1 MDFYQL
7 RSFCE
12 IARQGSFT
20 RAADKLFLTQPALSL
35 QVKALEEELG
45 EALFERVPN
54 RLRLTVAGEL
64 LYGHALAVLA
74 RLEVARGEISALREE
89 LRGRLVLATSDTNCT
104 YVLPGVL
111 QAFREKHPRV
121 EIEIRNRMSPEV
133 ARLVLDHEADLG
145 LATLPVRHRD
155 LVGEEL
161 FARQEVAICP
171 PGHPLAKKKRATL
184 EEVLVY
190 PLLALEQG
198 STSRR
203 FLEEVCRQA
212 GVDLHPTMDLGSIE
226 VLKRFVEIGMGVAL
240 VPWVA
245 VAAEEASGRLQVVVV
260 RGLPRRAVGLVEHRG
275 RQRSPVV
282 AAFVELL
289 RRRVVKGPLARA
301 GQGRGI
307 SFS

>member
-64 LYGHALAVLA
+64 LYSHAQVVLA
-74 RLEVARGEISALREE
+74 RLEMARGEINALRQE
-89 LRGRLVLATSDTNCT
+89 LRGRLVMATSDTNCT

-111 QAFREKHPRV
+111 QAFREQHPQV
-121 EIEIRNRMSPEV
+121 EIEIRNKMSPEV
-133 ARLVLDHEADLG
+133 ARLVLDHEVDLG
-145 LATLPVRHRD
+145 LVTLPVKHRD
-155 LVGEEL
+155 LVATEL
-161 FARQEVAICP
+161 FARQDVVICP
-171 PGHPLAKKKRATL
+171 PGHPLAAKKKVRL
-184 EEVLVY
+184 QEVLKY

-203 FLEEVCRQA
+203 FLEEACRQEQLE
-212 GVDLHPTMDLGSIE
+212 LHTTMDLGSIE
-226 VLKRFVEIGMGVAL
+226 VLKRFVEIGMGLAL
-240 VPWVA
+240 VPQVA
-245 VAAEEASGRLQVVVV
+245 VAVEVEAGRLQTLEV
-260 RGLPRRAVGLVEHRG
+260 RGLARRAVGLVEHRG
-275 RQRSPVV
+275 RRRSPVV
-282 AAFVELL
+282 AAFVALL
-289 RRRVVKGPLARA
+289 KERVGEV
-301 GQGRGI
+301 
-307 SFS
+307 

>member
-45 EALFERVPN
+45 EGLFERVPN
-54 RLRLTVAGEL
+54 HLRLTVAGEL
-64 LYGHALAVLA
+64 LYGHAQAVLA
-74 RLEVARGEISALREE
+74 RLEMARGEISALRQE

-111 QAFREKHPRV
+111 QDFREKHPRV
-121 EIEIRNRMSPEV
+121 EIEIRNKMSPEV
-133 ARLVLDHEADLG
+133 ARLVLDHEVDLG

-155 LVGEEL
+155 LLGEEL

-171 PGHPLAKKKRATL
+171 PGHPLAKKKRASL
-184 EEVLVY
+184 KEVVAY

-203 FLEEVCRQA
+203 FLEEVCRRAQVELRPA
-212 GVDLHPTMDLGSIE
+212 MDLGSIE
-226 VLKRFVEIGMGVAL
+226 VLKRFVEIGMGLAL
-240 VPWVA
+240 VPRVA
-245 VAAEEASGRLQVVVV
+245 VDEEVEAGRLQVVEV

-289 RRRVVKGPLARA
+289 KKRIGRV
-301 GQGRGI
+301 
-307 SFS
+307 

>member
-64 LYGHALAVLA
+64 LCGHAQAVLA
-74 RLEVARGEISALREE
+74 RLEVARGEISALRQE
-89 LRGRLVLATSDTNCT
+89 LRGRLVMATSDTNCT
-104 YVLPGVL
+104 YVLPRVL
-111 QAFREKHPRV
+111 QAFREKYPQV
-121 EIEIRNRMSPEV
+121 EIEIRNKMSPEV
-133 ARLVLDHEADLG
+133 ARLVLDHEVDLG
-145 LATLPVRHRD
+145 LVTLPVKHRD
-155 LVGEEL
+155 LVAEEL
-161 FARQEVAICP
+161 FARQDVMICP
-171 PGHPLAKKKRATL
+171 PGHPLATKKKVRL
-184 EEVLVY
+184 QEVLKY

-203 FLEEVCRQA
+203 FLEEACRQEQLE
-212 GVDLHPTMDLGSIE
+212 LHTIMDLGSIE
-226 VLKRFVEIGMGVAL
+226 VLKRFVEIGMGLAL
-240 VPWVA
+240 VPQVA
-245 VAAEEASGRLQVVVV
+245 VAEEVASGRLLAIEV

-275 RQRSPVV
+275 RRRSPVV

-289 RRRVVKGPLARA
+289 KERVGEV
-301 GQGRGI
+301 
-307 SFS
+307 

>member
-45 EALFERVPN
+45 EALFERAPN
-54 RLRLTVAGEL
+54 RLRLTMAGEL
-64 LYGHALAVLA
+64 LYGHAQAVLA
-74 RLEVARGEISALREE
+74 RLEVARAEINALQQQ

-111 QAFREKHPRV
+111 QAFRGEHPQV
-121 EIEIRNRMSPEV
+121 EIEIRNKMSPEV
-133 ARLVLDHEADLG
+133 ARLVLDHEVDLG

-155 LVGEEL
+155 LISEEL
-161 FARQEVAICP
+161 FARQDVAICP
-171 PGHPLAKKKRATL
+171 PGHPLAAKKKVRL
-184 EEVLVY
+184 QEVAAY

-203 FLEEVCRQA
+203 LLEEACRQEQVELRTA
-212 GVDLHPTMDLGSIE
+212 MDLGSIE

-240 VPWVA
+240 VPQVA
-245 VAAEEASGRLQVVVV
+245 VAAEVEAGRLRAVEV
-260 RGLPRRAVGLVEHRG
+260 RGLPRRAIGLVEHRG
-275 RQRSPVV
+275 RRRSPMA

-289 RRRVVKGPLARA
+289 KERVV
-301 GQGRGI
+301 GRRL
-307 SFS
+307 

>member
-35 QVKALEEELG
+35 QVRALEAELG
-45 EALFERVPN
+45 EALFERAPN

-64 LYGHALAVLA
+64 LYGHAQVVLA
-74 RLEVARGEISALREE
+74 RLEVARGEISALQER

-111 QAFREKHPRV
+111 QDFRAAHPQV
-121 EIEIRNRMSPEV
+121 EIEIRNKMSPEV
-133 ARLVLDHEADLG
+133 ARLVLDHEVDLG
-145 LATLPVRHRD
+145 LATLPVKHRD
-155 LVGEEL
+155 LVTEEL
-161 FARQEVAICP
+161 FTRQEVAICP
-171 PGHPLAKKKRATL
+171 PGHPLAEKKRTTL
-184 EEVLVY
+184 KQVVAH

-203 FLEEVCRQA
+203 ILEEVCRQEEVELRTA
-212 GVDLHPTMDLGSIE
+212 MDLGSIE

-240 VPWVA
+240 VPQVA
-245 VAAEEASGRLQVVVV
+245 VAGEVEAGRLRAVEV

-275 RQRSPVV
+275 RRRSPAA
-282 AAFVELL
+282 AAFVGLL
-289 RRRVVKGPLARA
+289 KEKV
-301 GQGRGI
+301 GRG
-307 SFS
+307 

>member
-35 QVKALEEELG
+35 QVRALEEELE

-54 RLRLTVAGEL
+54 RLRLTMAGEL
-64 LYGHALAVLA
+64 LYRHAQEVLA
-74 RLEVARGEISALREE
+74 RLEVARGEISALRRE

-111 QAFREKHPRV
+111 QGFRAEHPQV
-121 EIEIRNRMSPEV
+121 EIEIRNKMSPEV
-133 ARLVLDHEADLG
+133 ARLVLDHEVDLG

-155 LVGEEL
+155 LVTEEL
-161 FARQEVAICP
+161 FARSDAAICP
-171 PGHPLAKKKRATL
+171 PGHPLAARKRVRL
-184 EEVLVY
+184 QEVLKY

-212 GVDLHPTMDLGSIE
+212 QVELHPAMDLGSIE

-240 VPWVA
+240 VPQVA
-245 VAAEEASGRLQVVVV
+245 VAEEVEAGRLHAVEV
-260 RGLPRRAVGLVEHRG
+260 RDLPRRAVGLVEHR
-275 RQRSPVV
+275 RRRRSPAA
-282 AAFVELL
+282 AAFVDLL
-289 RRRVVKGPLARA
+289 KERV
-301 GQGRGI
+301 GRK
-307 SFS
+307 